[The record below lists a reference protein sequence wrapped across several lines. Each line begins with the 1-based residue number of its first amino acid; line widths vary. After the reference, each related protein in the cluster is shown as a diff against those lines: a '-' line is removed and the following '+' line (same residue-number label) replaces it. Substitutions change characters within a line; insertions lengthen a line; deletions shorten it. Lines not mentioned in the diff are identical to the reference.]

1 MLVIPELLTFLVAAE
16 TENFSEVSRRLGISQ
31 PTVSMQ
37 IRALEGRLDVEL
49 FHRSGRSV
57 TLTEAG
63 QALVPLA
70 RRLADQA
77 VHAEEAM
84 ASHTGE
90 LVGRLRIV
98 CTTTAGKYLLPQLV
112 SGLLTRHPMVSVE
125 CQVVHRGLA
134 IERLCDGHAQIGV
147 TSLREGSDDTLEY
160 RPFVTDRIALIAPV
174 DHPWATRKTPITP
187 ADLTTERF
195 IFREDSSGTQHAVR
209 EALAWHE
216 LDMDDLHPVM
226 TMGNAEAIRMAVQE
240 RIGVGFVSVL
250 VAREAVDAGHLAMVR
265 VKGLD
270 ITKTLYMI
278 RDRRRPA
285 TPAQTAFW
293 DYAFAPENEL
303 VRELPNLIGAA

>member
-1 MLVIPELLTFLVAAE
+1 MLLIPELLTFLAAAE
-16 TENFSEVSRRLGISQ
+16 TENFSEVARRLGMSQ
-31 PTVSMQ
+31 PSVSMQ
-37 IRALEGRLDVEL
+37 IRALEDRLDVEL

-57 TLTEAG
+57 ALTEAG

-70 RRLADQA
+70 RRLADEA
-77 VHAEEAM
+77 VHTEEAM
-84 ASHTGE
+84 ASHSGE

-98 CTTTAGKYLLPQLV
+98 CTTTAGKYMLPQLV
-112 SGLLTRHPMVSVE
+112 SGLLARHPMVSVD

-134 IERLCDGHAQIGV
+134 IERLCDGHVHIGV
-147 TSLREGSDDTLEY
+147 TSLREGGEDTLEY

-174 DHPWATRKTPITP
+174 DHPWATRKKAITP
-187 ADLTTERF
+187 ADLATERF
-195 IFREDSSGTQHAVR
+195 ILREDASGTQHAVR
-209 EALAWHE
+209 EALAWHN
-216 LDMDDLHPVM
+216 LDLEDLHPVM

-250 VAREAVDAGHLAMVR
+250 VAREAVDAGHLAIVP

-293 DYAFAPENEL
+293 DYAFSPENEPI
-303 VRELPNLIGAA
+303 RQLPSLIGAA

>member
-1 MLVIPELLTFLVAAE
+1 MLLIPELLTFLAAAE
-16 TENFSEVSRRLGISQ
+16 TENFSEVARQLGISQ
-31 PTVSMQ
+31 PSVSMQ
-37 IRALEGRLDVEL
+37 IRALESRMGVEL

-70 RRLADQA
+70 RSLAAQA

-90 LVGRLRIV
+90 IVGRLRIV

-112 SGLLTRHPMVSVE
+112 SGLLKRHPMVSVE

-134 IERLCDGHAQIGV
+134 IERLCDGYAQIGI
-147 TSLREGSDDTLEY
+147 TSLREGSDQTLEY

-174 DHPWATRKTPITP
+174 DHPWATREKAVTP
-187 ADLTTERF
+187 ADLATERF
-195 IFREDSSGTQHAVR
+195 ILREDASGTQHAVR
-209 EALAWHE
+209 DALAWHD
-216 LDMDDLHPVM
+216 LDLDDLHPVM

-250 VAREAVDAGHLAMVR
+250 VAREAVDAGRLAMVP
-265 VKGLD
+265 VEGLD

-293 DYAFAPENEL
+293 DYAFSPENEL
-303 VRELPNLIGAA
+303 LRELPNLIGAA

>member
-1 MLVIPELLTFLVAAE
+1 MLVIPELLTFLAAAE
-16 TENFSEVSRRLGISQ
+16 TENFSEVARRLGISQ
-31 PTVSMQ
+31 PSVSMQ
-37 IRALEGRLDVEL
+37 IRALESRMGVEL

-70 RRLADQA
+70 RSLAAQA

-90 LVGRLRIV
+90 IVGRLRIV

-112 SGLLTRHPMVSVE
+112 SGLLKRHPMVSVE

-134 IERLCDGHAQIGV
+134 IERLCDGHAQIGI
-147 TSLREGSDDTLEY
+147 TSLREGSEDTLEY
-160 RPFVTDRIALIAPV
+160 RPFVTDRIALITPV
-174 DHPWATRKTPITP
+174 DHPWVTREKAITP
-187 ADLTTERF
+187 ADLATERF
-195 IFREDSSGTQHAVR
+195 IVREDASGTQHAVR
-209 EALAWHE
+209 EALAWHD
-216 LDMDDLHPVM
+216 LDLDDLQTVM

-240 RIGVGFVSVL
+240 QIGVGFVSVL
-250 VAREAVDAGHLAMVR
+250 VAREAVDAGHLAMVP

-303 VRELPNLIGAA
+303 LRELPNLIGAA